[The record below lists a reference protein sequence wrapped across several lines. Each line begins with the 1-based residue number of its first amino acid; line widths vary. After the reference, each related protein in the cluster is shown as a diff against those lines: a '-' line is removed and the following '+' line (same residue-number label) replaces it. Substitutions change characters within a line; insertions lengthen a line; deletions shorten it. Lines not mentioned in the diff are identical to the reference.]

1 MADEIKQKIVLE
13 GEKEYSA
20 ALKDA
25 NRNLKTLRS
34 ELKAETAE
42 LGANATAQAKN
53 EVKVR
58 SLKKQIAEQEKVV
71 ETLRKALNEV
81 KEKYGDNSE
90 EVAKWEQ
97 KLNNARYSLADMNN
111 KLQQTQDDLKK
122 NMDAVKES
130 GEAYDDAADKATDF
144 ANATDAAG
152 ATANAVTFSSVVDA
166 ADRLTDKLKGA
177 IDFITQVGK
186 AAWGWMSD
194 SGAWADELNT
204 QSEKWEI
211 DKETLQGWRY
221 AATFIDTD
229 VETIANAFKKLTNR
243 SDATNK
249 KLKEMGIVADKGV
262 QAKDVFWEVIEAM
275 EGMDDVARENAANEI
290 FGKSFQDL
298 LPLIKAGR
306 EEWDAY
312 VEEAREKGY
321 ILSDDQ
327 VEQLGAFDDANM
339 RLQASFEAMKNT
351 VAAELAPAFTTI
363 ADSLADLINSF
374 TEWSK
379 TEEGQKTLADLGNA
393 IDQLVSSFV
402 GEQNFT
408 TIVEGAAG
416 AIRSLTGALDWINEN
431 SEKVKIGLGGIGIAF
446 GAISISKDVLSALM
460 MIKGINWL
468 SVGKGLGGD
477 KTSTPTVAPTATPTS
492 QPGAISTFVTNAM
505 GKAGALL
512 SKISPFMMSNGA
524 VLFDWF
530 KNQTNTGRAMRDGTD
545 VIEGVKQDLSEK
557 AEEISENA
565 STFVDDW
572 KGVGEEIINSPLVQ
586 GGLEL
591 IKNTEQ
597 SVEQFI
603 ADSVTSVQKFWEDLT
618 KSEPYTPGQEQ
629 AITGFRFT
637 PEQIA
642 AAQQYWDEYRSG
654 ADGGEGLDKLT
665 DLVPDEDVLNA
676 LLDKVENF
684 AWIND
689 TIEDLPAQWFDDIL
703 DAVTWESN
711 GEDGLTS
718 EDVSGFAALPEQIKK
733 FAKAGIVEGASGLSI
748 TMDGYSVGKVTAP
761 YVSQIIGSQMS

>member
-20 ALKDA
+20 ALKEA

-42 LGANATAQAKN
+42 LGANATAQQKN
-53 EVKVR
+53 ETKVR
-58 SLKKQIAEQEKVV
+58 SLKKQIEQQEKVV

-130 GEAYDDAADKATDF
+130 GEAYDDAADKATEF
-144 ANATDAAG
+144 ANATDSAG
-152 ATANAVTFSSVVDA
+152 ATANAVTFSSVMGA

-204 QSEKWEI
+204 QSQKWGI

-229 VETIANAFKKLTNR
+229 VETIAKAFTKLTNR
-243 SDATNK
+243 SDSTNK
-249 KLKEMGIVADKGV
+249 KLKELKIVADKGV
-262 QAKDVFWEVIEAM
+262 GAKDLFWEVIEAM
-275 EGMDDVARENAANEI
+275 EGMDDVARENTANEI

-321 ILSDDQ
+321 ILSDEQ
-327 VEQLGAFDDANM
+327 VDQLGTFDDANM

-351 VAAELAPAFTTI
+351 VASQLAPAFTTI

-408 TIVEGAAG
+408 GIVEGAAG
-416 AIRSLTGALDWINEN
+416 AIRNLTGALDWINTNWSTVET
-431 SEKVKIGLGGIGIAF
+431 GLKAIGIGFAGITV
-446 GAISISKDVLSALM
+446 GKEVLSALM
-460 MIKGINWL
+460 LIKGINWL
-468 SVGKGLGGD
+468 TVGKGLNGGNPSAP
-477 KTSTPTVAPTATPTS
+477 TTEPTPTAAPTS
-492 QPGAISTFVTNAM
+492 SPGAISTWVTNAM

-512 SKISPFMMSNGA
+512 SKVSPFMMNNGA
-524 VLFDWF
+524 FVYDWF
-530 KNQTNTGRAMRDGTD
+530 KNQTSIGRAALRGEGTIPEAVNEIID
-545 VIEGVKQDLSEK
+545 GVK
-557 AEEISENA
+557 ENA
-565 STFVDDW
+565 VEWGDTA
-572 KGVGEEIINSPLVQ
+572 KGVYENW
-586 GGLEL
+586 
-591 IKNTEQ
+591 
-597 SVEQFI
+597 
-603 ADSVTSVQKFWEDLT
+603 AKFWDDFWKVPEVDMN
-618 KSEPYTPGQEQ
+618 SGEAQ
-629 AITGFRFT
+629 AALGFKFT
-637 PEQIA
+637 PEQIE

-654 ADGGEGLDKLT
+654 SDGGEGLDKLM
-665 DLVPDEDVLNA
+665 DLVPNEDVFNA
-676 LLDKVENF
+676 LLDKIENF

-689 TIEDLPAQWFDDIL
+689 TIEDLPSQWFDDIL

-711 GEDGLTS
+711 GDEGLSS
-718 EDVSGFAALPEQIKK
+718 EDVTGFAALPEQIKEY
-733 FAKAGIVEGASGLSI
+733 AKAGIAEGAAGLSI
-748 TMDGYSVGKVTAP
+748 TMDGYSVGQVTAP

>member
-1 MADEIKQKIVLE
+1 MADEGKIKQTIELA

-20 ALKDA
+20 ALKEA

-122 NMDAVKES
+122 NADAVKES
-130 GEAYDDAADKATDF
+130 GEAYDDAADKATEF
-144 ANATDAAG
+144 ANATDSAG
-152 ATANAVTFSSVVDA
+152 ATANAVTFSSVMGA

-204 QSEKWEI
+204 QSEKWGI

-229 VETIANAFKKLTNR
+229 VETIAKAFTKLTNR
-243 SDATNK
+243 SDSTNK
-249 KLKEMGIVADKGV
+249 KLKELKIVADKGV
-262 QAKDVFWEVIEAM
+262 GAKDLFWEVIEAM

-321 ILSDDQ
+321 ILSDEQ
-327 VEQLGAFDDANM
+327 VEQLGTFDDANM

-374 TEWSK
+374 TEWSR

-408 TIVEGAAG
+408 GIVEGAAG
-416 AIRSLTGALDWINEN
+416 AIRGLTDALGWITTNWSTVETGL
-431 SEKVKIGLGGIGIAF
+431 KAIGLGFAGITVG
-446 GAISISKDVLSALM
+446 KEVLSALM
-460 MIKGINWL
+460 LIKGINWFTVGNKTPPTTNPTPVGGPAPSPTGGGAL
-468 SVGKGLGGD
+468 VGLANGIKGVLGKGLSVIGAAG
-477 KTSTPTVAPTATPTS
+477 SLPGVVADM
-492 QPGAISTFVTNAM
+492 F
-505 GKAGALL
+505 L
-512 SKISPFMMSNGA
+512 
-524 VLFDWF
+524 
-530 KNQTNTGRAMRDGTD
+530 NQTNIGRAMRDGGD
-545 VIEGVKQDLSEK
+545 VLEGAKQDLAEK
-557 AEEISENA
+557 TLEIANNA
-565 STFVDDW
+565 ATFLDDW
-572 KGVGEEIINSPLVQ
+572 KGVGDEILKTPVMQ
-586 GGLEL
+586 GALKQGSNTIRFWDGLYNDAREGL
-591 IKNTEQ
+591 AQ
-597 SVEQFI
+597 
-603 ADSVTSVQKFWEDLT
+603 FWEDLT
-618 KSEPYTPGQEQ
+618 RYEEYTPGEEQ
-629 AITGFRFT
+629 AITGFRFS
-637 PEQIA
+637 PEQIE

-654 ADGGEGLDKLT
+654 GDGGEGLDKLT
-665 DLVPDEDVLNA
+665 ELIPDEDVFNA
-676 LLDKVENF
+676 LLDKIETF
-684 AWIND
+684 AGINE
-689 TIEDLPAQWFDDIL
+689 TIEDLPAQWFDDVL
-703 DAVTWESN
+703 DAVSWEENS
-711 GEDGLTS
+711 GDQLSS
-718 EDVSGFAALPEQIKK
+718 EDVSGFAALPEQIKQ

-748 TMDGYSVGKVTAP
+748 TMDGYSVGQVTAP
-761 YVSQIIGSQMS
+761 YVSQIIASQMA